1 MRTVAHELFDA
12 GGNLGVRLSGATLAE
27 LFASAAEAFGETVT
41 TLEDIEPRQADEL
54 DVDAPDLDELL
65 VDYLSE
71 LLYRFDARGWLTRHV
86 DLDVHEKDG
95 GWSLEGTLRGERRDA
110 ARHPVRAVIIGVT
123 YRGLHVHREGG
134 RWMAEV
140 VFET

>member
-1 MRTVAHELFDA
+1 M
-12 GGNLGVRLSGATLAE
+12 RLSGATLGE
-27 LFASAAEAFGETVT
+27 LFASATEAFGETLT
-41 TLEDIEPRQADEL
+41 ILGHIEPRQSEEL

-95 GWSLEGTLRGERRDA
+95 GWTLEGTLRGERRDA
-110 ARHPVRAVIIGVT
+110 ARHPLRTPIGGIS
-123 YRGLHVHREGG
+123 YHSLHVHRDDE
-134 RWMAEV
+134 RWTAEV
-140 VFET
+140 LFET